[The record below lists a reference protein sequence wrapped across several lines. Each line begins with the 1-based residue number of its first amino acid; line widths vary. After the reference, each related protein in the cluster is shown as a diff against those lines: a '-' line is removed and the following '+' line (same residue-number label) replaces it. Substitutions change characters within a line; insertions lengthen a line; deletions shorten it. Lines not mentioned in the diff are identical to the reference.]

1 MEEKQPTLAVVC
13 RVCGHKE
20 FRYVGLHWLR
30 IATILRMGG
39 TPHLIDP
46 ERPDYAAV
54 KFYVCKRCHN
64 GFIDL

>member
-1 MEEKQPTLAVVC
+1 MEEQQPTVAAVC

-20 FRYVGLHWLR
+20 FHFAGLRWLR
-30 IATILRMGG
+30 ISTILRMGG

-46 ERPDYAAV
+46 QKPDYAAV
-54 KFYVCKRCHN
+54 KFYVCARCRN